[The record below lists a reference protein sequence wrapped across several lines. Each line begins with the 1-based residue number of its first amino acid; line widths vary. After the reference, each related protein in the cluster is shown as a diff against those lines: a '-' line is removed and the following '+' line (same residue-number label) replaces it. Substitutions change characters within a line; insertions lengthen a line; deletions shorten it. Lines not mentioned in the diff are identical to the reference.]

1 MEVEEAF
8 KVVGEMGI
16 YQVYLCFLLAFAL
29 TLYIASEAVL
39 IALVGLKPQFQWDLT
54 GQMNVTL
61 GNDQAFRHWLDE
73 ASRTEVQMHLHFNS
87 NYTSIVSEWYL
98 LGDSEYK
105 VSLASSVYFA
115 GVLIGA
121 VTFGQLSD
129 RYGRRKLYLI
139 GLTLDIVFGVLSGLA
154 PSFQLFIL
162 ARFLVGIMNGGVTL
176 VAFVLLNEFVGRTY
190 WALTGTL
197 GSVFFAV
204 GIVLYAVLG
213 FLITSWRRL
222 ALVVNLIAG
231 LVLLLSLFIPESP
244 RWLYSQGH
252 LVEAERVLSLI
263 GRRNG
268 RRLAKKGV
276 TLSPLEKRGREERA
290 GPLDLFRHPAL
301 LPRTLVMMQAW
312 MVCSLLYYGLTL
324 NVGNMGGNL
333 YLNLALS
340 GLAELPSYPVS
351 LYLISQKRFGRRGS
365 LCLFLLV
372 GGVACFIIA
381 LLPDREDMG
390 LSVVVNKLTLSLLGK
405 TGISSAFSIVFIYT
419 TELYPTV
426 LRNTGMGVCSM
437 ASRVGGLLAPFIP
450 ALRSVFRALPFV
462 VLGAAG
468 ISAGMLSLLLPETLH
483 QTLPESLSDLPM
495 PAVGVAYRRLG
506 SSATILLSAGSDK
519 DDLSRRQFEC
529 EEDDDDEEELFN
541 TTEQTAMIK

>member
-105 VSLASSVYFA
+105 VSLASSVYFG

-129 RYGRRKLYLI
+129 QYGRRKLYLI

-176 VAFVLLNEFVGRTY
+176 VSFVLLNEFVGRAY

-213 FLITSWRRL
+213 FLITSWRQL

-276 TLSPLEKRGREERA
+276 TLSPLEKRGRGERA
-290 GPLDLFRHPAL
+290 GPLDLFRHPTL

-312 MVCSLLYYGLTL
+312 CVTICLSIHKDLIGTSLIPSPI
-324 NVGNMGGNL
+324 
-333 YLNLALS
+333 ALS
-340 GLAELPSYPVS
+340 DTISLHFLYIYPFMVHHFQKDEI
-351 LYLISQKRFGRRGS
+351 LERLI
-365 LCLFLLV
+365 
-372 GGVACFIIA
+372 
-381 LLPDREDMG
+381 
-390 LSVVVNKLTLSLLGK
+390 
-405 TGISSAFSIVFIYT
+405 
-419 TELYPTV
+419 
-426 LRNTGMGVCSM
+426 
-437 ASRVGGLLAPFIP
+437 
-450 ALRSVFRALPFV
+450 
-462 VLGAAG
+462 
-468 ISAGMLSLLLPETLH
+468 
-483 QTLPESLSDLPM
+483 
-495 PAVGVAYRRLG
+495 
-506 SSATILLSAGSDK
+506 
-519 DDLSRRQFEC
+519 
-529 EEDDDDEEELFN
+529 
-541 TTEQTAMIK
+541 